1 LVYTYFMN
9 PNSVLRINARNIAV
23 TEIGNHINPHQ
34 SFFDC

>member
-23 TEIGNHINPHQ
+23 TDWKSHQ
-34 SFFDC
+34 PSSIIL